1 MTEQE
6 LSLSRRFLCLS
17 GLHKYIKAIRPGL
30 ITYVRLDS
38 VRNRF
43 RANPNRRTATQTTP
57 DSAPV
62 ATIGP
67 EATNELHRKRV
78 ITTEDIELVFKEDV
92 LKTIGG
98 CVPAVETLIQCN

>member
-1 MTEQE
+1 M
-6 LSLSRRFLCLS
+6 
-17 GLHKYIKAIRPGL
+17 
-30 ITYVRLDS
+30 
-38 VRNRF
+38 
-43 RANPNRRTATQTTP
+43 TP

-98 CVPAVETLIQCN
+98 CVPAVETLTQCN